1 MADAE
6 PMTADEIRAQMRAI
20 RRDLRA
26 NVQGIVVNANQL
38 FDWRNYVRSF
48 PWLTL
53 GAAAFVG
60 YLLVPRRKYATLAIP
75 KKTQESLESLRQEI
89 QAAVAPPPQPAP
101 NLVATLLPVVGG
113 IALKVGTS
121 YLTRMAG
128 NWLDQMTQQTSQ
140 SVSGRAASSTPSTV
154 RFPIP
159 R

>member
-1 MADAE
+1 
-6 PMTADEIRAQMRAI
+6 MTVDEIRAQMRVI

-38 FDWRNYVRSF
+38 FDWKNYVRSF

-53 GAAAFVG
+53 GAAALVG

-75 KKTQESLESLRQEI
+75 KKTQESIENLRQEI
-89 QAAVAPPPQPAP
+89 HAAVAPPPPAP
-101 NLVATLLPVVGG
+101 APSLVATLLPVVGG
-113 IALKVGTS
+113 IALKLGTS

-128 NWLDQMTQQTSQ
+128 NWLEQATRGAANAESAQAPSQ
-140 SVSGRAASSTPSTV
+140 DRTV
-154 RFPIP
+154 RFPTP